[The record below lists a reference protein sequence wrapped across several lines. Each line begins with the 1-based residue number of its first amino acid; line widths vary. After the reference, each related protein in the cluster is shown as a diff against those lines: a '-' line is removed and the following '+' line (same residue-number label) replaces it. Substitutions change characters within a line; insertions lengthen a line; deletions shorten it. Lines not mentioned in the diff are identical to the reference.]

1 MQPNLKVP
9 QAPYAISPTS
19 RIPRNTIMD
28 VSLDALMQQK
38 IREAQYAQQQKAVA
52 MRTPTVLFDPLL
64 NVRVRDYYRQKYE
77 RTALTEM
84 AGRALGGAEGGAL
97 GAGIGASIGGIISI
111 IAAIEPTWFGEAAAG
126 IYWAGWG
133 ALAGATIGSTY
144 GVAKSDY
151 TTYHATV
158 DMFKNLWGSGNVGQN
173 VLNTMYFVGQT
184 MDLASTATVI
194 KSTLYSAITGESITK
209 IVRRAY
215 GLSEEGRVDMDYS
228 LIREALG
235 IDLGGIGNFI
245 FDMAGEI
252 SSDIGAISG
261 IVGSVM
267 EAATVAK
274 VYSKVITEAGQKIM
288 TEDALGKGISK
299 AFIRAIREGNIDDA
313 MLFVRRLKDA
323 GDLADGIDINDLRPF
338 MEKYIKEINKSAQKY
353 TAVRLANA
361 FKGIDII
368 DDTMTH
374 ALWNA
379 GNPVILGGTLI
390 KKANEYS
397 IFPKALQALFGDEKA
412 MEIYEFFAGNFAKA
426 KGIINP
432 MSSAKMKDILK
443 KQHYS
448 FIENLVDDNGFKRFR
463 TTIAESITDKLQ
475 KQEFYRILD
484 EEGIDDIVKLKNS
497 ENTIIKAHYEKA
509 VKESYEKL
517 NKLELEIEEKRNAQQ
532 IIIKRLESGKG
543 TAEDGKKL
551 VELENEIN
559 AIIASD
565 EYKAFSYIKL
575 MLEQPEEIR
584 KLSKIVS
591 TLYHLQR
598 KHNFLGKLSDADQKL
613 LDESFQVLVDE
624 VVKGNKLVESFF
636 EQYDYMNVGSG
647 KLTKSLKEFISENID
662 SSIRKQFDD
671 FYQGKIKEFEKFA
684 TDSLPTFK
692 KAWVEQMTKR
702 LQKAKID
709 VDNLFGSIDPNDIDA
724 KYKAIKNFLDDYD
737 DADSIKMTLDKR
749 TKAYKIKQELDK
761 KIQEITTFQNRYDPF
776 INTQKLLYDEAYR
789 YTGYTSQAVLK
800 KRAAL
805 IEEAMKKILSA
816 DIPREAIEEFKGNIN
831 AYVEF
836 LGGDIIKDKVALA
849 KYLNKLMEAMISVQ
863 PNTGKLSRVIN
874 NMIPKYLKW
883 IKNIQD
889 SKTNV
894 NVSKLKSFKDKILE
908 EVEKIERTLLRN
920 AQDEQLR
927 SIIKDIKSLF
937 DTDDV
942 LSIDT
947 YKVMNKIY
955 ELQERQIRVAFKDID
970 NKSIDFIEAVAR
982 AEESFNDEQKRL
994 LEKLTR
1000 IRKTVKDEK
1009 AVQLVEDF
1017 ILNSKELKQEQIS
1030 SLPEELKELVKDYIE
1045 VKKHLNTIKQLA
1057 DYKHK
1062 VDTIYSGLNAYIK
1075 DIQTAFKS
1083 DTNEIYTAQDMIDDY
1098 VRDYINGLKNNNFS
1112 GDNSYTNRRIYYDAD
1127 SKQYVELEE
1136 EIEVNKSPFIEKEIP
1151 NRYYASRRLLNTLR
1165 LCEDTMPMVY
1175 GYFVKLVDNF
1185 IKNSMNGKITPE
1197 LQNAFV
1203 DELKQLLTINKQI
1216 KTLNKIGLVDISS
1229 LVVRNGK
1236 LVPSK
1241 QLPKPYGKLLK
1252 TIINLSEDDLMRID
1266 LVKDKLRKCINE
1278 ILTEEDINNLPPK
1291 FSKAINDIKNGTTT
1305 TEKVATETAGGI
1317 MSDILNK
1324 HFVDGLFSYE
1334 KPRSSFIRKA
1344 KNVFI
1349 GDPDI
1354 TKKSFVVFDTET
1366 TGETSHGVY
1375 SIYATRWTYDGQKW
1389 VAEEGIQ
1396 FCLDPDFIEAN
1407 WKIDLAVDK
1416 LNAKSSRQFL
1426 GSTLGKAKQ
1435 LRDDALYNGR
1445 PVYKSD
1451 QEMALAFKAYLQ
1463 EGDILVAH
1471 NSAFDFSELMN
1482 AMSGGRFMKQGVI
1495 DDVAAE
1501 EFAKTDF
1508 DFTVMDT
1515 ALLQSYTGI
1524 FADTKQLSNSWLGR
1538 ASGLVDVV
1546 EVFTDTNNKKTY
1558 FVNGVEVDKIQ
1569 TTKDKVLRF
1578 EYDAEDNLVKG
1589 SYNGGD
1595 LHEAAN
1601 DVELMNAWFEG
1612 GLNKLTETGAKLSDL
1627 DNPDMFF
1634 DNMMKDRLNTFYTK
1648 EFKQKIKLLLD
1659 NFNGVNL
1666 DDEPNLVGRIKD
1678 CLLTIQDENLSYKER
1693 MMSVYE
1699 LEDILQSE
1707 SYQDYIKQG
1716 RINFSSSYKKKVGT
1730 AQVNKTQ
1737 GRIDYL
1743 NKELQLVKAKATA
1756 THYVINS
1763 MENPEDLLDNNLSK
1777 ADKQKK
1783 LDYESALEDYFYDL
1797 LAPGYYKRSDKF
1809 TSVAPSQGKRTSGDL
1824 RRFLE
1829 EREEIRAFNIS
1840 QRRAQKEIVAR
1851 LKEENSSAYEEA
1863 VEKVEHLYRSFE
1875 DRTIDV
1881 DELKAQYQEYKE
1893 LLKQQKQ
1900 IEQQIED
1907 LKKGAPEIV
1916 EEDVFDFTPF
1926 SIEEIDDDF
1935 IAYNTAVTRDIS
1947 KIRGIH
1953 EKEIIGHLKVNSFYT
1968 KIVQS
1973 MNFKYNSAIQN
1984 LVDLFNNN
1992 ANGTLSGNLRDVAER
2007 LAVIS
2012 KDPKYELAFAPIKE
2026 IQQILKDMDDS
2037 MTWYTELISETEP
2050 VMYDTLDNVIR
2061 KIQSGEYHNKPKDII
2076 YRDILLFVQKRASQN
2091 NFDYIKAV
2099 EMVNKVFQNVD
2110 EIRIPDS
2117 DRISNLYNKCLDAF
2131 SALLQHLQTVGVEQS
2146 NDALAGNA
2154 KEMLDLI
2161 HDSIES
2167 MRSPLRNI
2175 KAENKLQKLMPFTAR
2190 EFSEMSMISEDTVN
2204 KLKGQGHTFD
2214 YMGKPIEFD
2223 PTTHMHR
2230 MTPGEAIAWRSKLVP
2245 SFTDEH
2251 LDGISIKSKI
2261 NDMLSSLFKKTEG
2274 EPYKALPYIDADQSR
2289 LVQYFRLASTAFG
2302 VDLETLVNTV
2312 YQTGAYKNFEKN
2324 FTKYNELLN
2333 QLLSSSDE
2341 ELARLNINKLALN
2354 QFVSQ
2359 VMSINEFTF
2368 EYISDSNML
2377 KKTIIAAAMH
2387 NLLYGNYKVFDA
2399 VPLRAWSDLSETAEE
2414 VLGKLTHEPFLE
2426 AQMNESIKLF
2436 SDVKAIFTN
2445 LDGTYDVE
2453 GFVNYLNT
2461 HPDYFL
2467 VYMDTNG
2474 KFIRLANDPKLINE
2488 ILSSDDIFVTV
2499 MPRNSFNQLTNYVQP
2514 VKLGPKARWFQENI
2528 LRPMKMMSLTNLN
2541 FTFQNIM
2548 SATFQNMIST
2558 SGKVD
2563 APKAIG
2569 YMVRMAKDYHRYNNL
2584 FISVTSSYTA
2594 RKYLTG
2600 SLYTMDKRWV
2610 DLLNDDNFKLALKAN
2625 NEEDVLEMINK
2636 LTPEDI
2642 ERFKFINEARNT
2654 SAARGE
2660 ISSITLN
2667 NKREEALKREA
2678 DEARKKLIDDYPDR
2692 YQEMLDDISKF
2703 KNDPDYDKIAP
2714 LVSQVNH
2721 RRYQEMSVEDLQ
2733 KLLDELEK
2741 KPDLDYYEKRQKYAL
2756 KKVIKDKQ
2764 SGFWDAIFKHQAVS
2778 WWFDMN
2784 ENLETIFRLSAMDMY
2799 IKEGSTFNEATAEVI
2814 KRHFIYNN
2822 KSAAEQ
2828 YAEFVIP
2835 FISYPL
2841 RMFFLVN
2848 EITKDSTVMDMMF
2861 WFDKYS
2867 WGEEEHEHSE
2877 YLTRRKARGD
2887 IPVGDQLFSLSS
2899 PFNEGVMNFQH
2910 PLYSLN
2916 NKINPLAKPLIDL
2929 ATGSEYNRWNQLPG
2943 ISLVNNV
2950 SNVIKERSLVANFT
2964 NDYYRYER
2972 FTNYYRPRVNNK
2984 IYGSLYNRM
2993 YTKSGYSRVLMNMQ
3007 PLSSSNLKYRV
3018 NSIMK
3023 YSGPTNTRR

>member
-9 QAPYAISPTS
+9 QAPYTISPTS

-77 RTALTEM
+77 RTILTEM

-144 GVAKSDY
+144 GVAKADY

-194 KSTLYSAITGESITK
+194 KSTLYSAITGENITK

-261 IVGSVM
+261 IVGSIM
-267 EAATVAK
+267 EATTVAK
-274 VYSKVITEAGQKIM
+274 VYSKVITETGQKIM

-299 AFIRAIREGNIDDA
+299 AFIRAIREGNVDDA
-313 MLFVRRLKDA
+313 MLFVHRLKDA

-338 MEKYIKEINKSAQKY
+338 MEKYIKEINKSAQKS
-353 TAVRLANA
+353 TAIRLASA
-361 FKGIDII
+361 FKGIDFL

-379 GNPVILGGTLI
+379 GNPVILGGTLLNQ
-390 KKANEYS
+390 ANKYN

-412 MEIYEFFAGNFAKA
+412 MQIYEFFAGNFAKA

-463 TTIAESITDKLQ
+463 TTIAESITDDLQ
-475 KQEFYRILD
+475 RQEFYKVLK
-484 EEGIDDIVKLKNS
+484 EEGIDDIVELKNS
-497 ENTIIKAHYEKA
+497 KNTIVKTYYEKA

-532 IIIKRLESGKG
+532 ILIKRLESGKG

-551 VELENEIN
+551 YELDNEII
-559 AIIASD
+559 AIMASD
-565 EYKAFSYIKL
+565 EYKSFSYIKL

-598 KHNFLGKLSDADQKL
+598 KQNFLGKLSSDDQGL
-613 LDESFQVLVDE
+613 LNEAFSTLVDE
-624 VVKGNKLVESFF
+624 VTKGNKLVESFF

-647 KLTKSLKEFISENID
+647 KLTKSLKEFISENM
-662 SSIRKQFDD
+662 SAFIRKQFDD
-671 FYQGKIKEFEKFA
+671 FYQGKITEFEKFA
-684 TDSLPTFK
+684 TDSLPAFK
-692 KAWVEQMTKR
+692 KSWVEQMTKR
-702 LQKAKID
+702 LQKAKIK
-709 VDNLFGSIDPNDIDA
+709 VDNLFEDIDPNDIDA
-724 KYKAIKNFLDDYD
+724 KYKAIKNFLDSYD
-737 DADSIKMTLDKR
+737 EADSIKMTLDKR
-749 TKAYKIKQELDK
+749 TKAFKIKEELDK
-761 KIQEITTFQNRYDPF
+761 KIQEITTFQNRYNSF
-776 INTQKLLYDEAYR
+776 INTEKLLYDEAYR

-800 KRAAL
+800 RRAEL
-805 IEEAMKKILSA
+805 IEEAMKKILST
-816 DIPREAIEEFKGNIN
+816 DIPRETIKEFVGNIN

-836 LGGDIIKDKVALA
+836 LGKGVIKDEVALA

-889 SKTNV
+889 SKTNT
-894 NVSKLKSFKDKILE
+894 NTSKLKSFKNKILE
-908 EVEKIERTLLRN
+908 EVKKIEGTLLRN

-955 ELQERQIRVAFKDID
+955 ELQERQIKVAFKDID
-970 NKSIDFIEAVAR
+970 NKSINFKEAVSR
-982 AEESFNDEQKRL
+982 AEESFNDKQKRL
-994 LEKLTR
+994 LEKLTG

-1017 ILNSKELKQEQIS
+1017 ILNSKELKQGQIS
-1030 SLPEELKELVKDYIE
+1030 SFPEELKELVKDYIE

-1057 DYKHK
+1057 DYKNK
-1062 VDTIYSGLNAYIK
+1062 VDTIYSGLNAHIK

-1098 VRDYINGLKNNNFS
+1098 VRDYINGLENNNFS
-1112 GDNSYTNRRIYYDAD
+1112 GDNSYTNRRKYYDAD
-1127 SKQYVELEE
+1127 IEEYVELEE
-1136 EIEVNKSPFIEKEIP
+1136 EVEINKSPFVEKEIP

-1175 GYFVKLVDNF
+1175 SYFVKLVDNF
-1185 IKNSMNGKITPE
+1185 IKNSLAGKITPE
-1197 LQNAFV
+1197 LQNVFV

-1216 KTLNKIGLVDISS
+1216 KTLNKIGLVDIGS

-1241 QLPKPYGKLLK
+1241 QLPKSYGKLLK

-1266 LVKDKLRKCINE
+1266 LVKDKLRKGINE
-1278 ILTEEDINNLPPK
+1278 ILTEKDMNNLPPK
-1291 FSKAINDIKNGTTT
+1291 FYKTTNDIKNGTNTI
-1305 TEKVATETAGGI
+1305 EKVATETASGI
-1317 MSDILNK
+1317 MSDVLNK
-1324 HFVDGLFSYE
+1324 HFIDGLFSYE

-1389 VAEEGIQ
+1389 VAEKGIQ

-1451 QEMALAFKAYLQ
+1451 QEMALAFKAYLR

-1482 AMSGGRFMKQGVI
+1482 AMSGGQFMKQGVI

-1524 FADTKQLSNSWLGR
+1524 FADTKQLTNSWLGR

-1546 EVFTDTNNKKTY
+1546 EVFTDANNKKTY

-1627 DNPDMFF
+1627 DRPDMFF
-1634 DNMMKDRLNTFYTK
+1634 DNIMKDRLNTFYTK

-1659 NFNGVNL
+1659 NFIGVDL

-1678 CLLTIQDENLSYKER
+1678 CLLTIQDESLSYKER
-1693 MMSVYE
+1693 MMSIYE
-1699 LEDILQSE
+1699 LEDILQSD
-1707 SYQDYIKQG
+1707 SYKDYIKQG
-1716 RINFSSSYKKKVGT
+1716 RVNFSTHINTYKMTNVTKRKYNYAT
-1730 AQVNKTQ
+1730 
-1737 GRIDYL
+1737 
-1743 NKELQLVKAKATA
+1743 KELQKITLLKNKYMTMISELQEKE
-1756 THYVINS
+1756 ING
-1763 MENPEDLLDNNLSK
+1763 DLLSPAENNLYLQYLAELEKISK
-1777 ADKQKK
+1777 QEKH
-1783 LDYESALEDYFYDL
+1783 
-1797 LAPGYYKRSDKF
+1797 YKEIILSNRK
-1809 TSVAPSQGKRTSGDL
+1809 V
-1824 RRFLE
+1824 RRFE
-1829 EREEIRAFNIS
+1829 P
-1840 QRRAQKEIVAR
+1840 QIVD
-1851 LKEENSSAYEEA
+1851 S
-1863 VEKVEHLYRSFE
+1863 
-1875 DRTIDV
+1875 T
-1881 DELKAQYQEYKE
+1881 
-1893 LLKQQKQ
+1893 
-1900 IEQQIED
+1900 IED
-1907 LKKGAPEIV
+1907 TLQII
-1916 EEDVFDFTPF
+1916 T
-1926 SIEEIDDDF
+1926 DDF
-1935 IAYNTAVTRDIS
+1935 IAYNTAVTRNIS

-1992 ANGTLSGNLRDVAER
+1992 ANGTLRGNLQDVATR

-2037 MTWYTELISETEP
+2037 MTWYTELINETEP

-2131 SALLQHLQTVGVEQS
+2131 SALLQHLQTVGVNQN

-2161 HDSIES
+2161 HDAIES

-2223 PTTHMHR
+2223 PTTHIHR
-2230 MTPGEAIAWRSKLVP
+2230 MTPGESIAWRSKLVP
-2245 SFTDEH
+2245 SFTEEH

-2289 LVQYFRLASTAFG
+2289 LVQYFRLASTALG
-2302 VDLETLVNTV
+2302 VDLESLVNTV

-2333 QLLSSSDE
+2333 QLLGSSDE
-2341 ELARLNINKLALN
+2341 ELARLNIDKLALN

-2368 EYISDSNML
+2368 EYISDSDVL

-2414 VLGKLTHEPFLE
+2414 VLSKLTHEPFLE

-2445 LDGTYDVE
+2445 LDGTYNVE

-2488 ILSSDDIFVTV
+2488 ILSSDDIFVTI
-2499 MPRNSFNQLTNYVQP
+2499 MPKNSFNQLTNYVQP

-2541 FTFQNIM
+2541 FMFQNII

-2569 YMVRMAKDYHRYNNL
+2569 YMVRMARDYHRYNNL

-2625 NEEDVLEMINK
+2625 DEKDVLEMINK

-2678 DEARKKLIDDYPDR
+2678 DEARAKLAHDYPDR

-2741 KPDLDYYEKRQKYAL
+2741 KPNLDYYEKRQKYAL
-2756 KKVIKDKQ
+2756 KKVIKDKK

-2841 RMFFLVN
+2841 RMFSLVN
-2848 EITKDSTVMDMMF
+2848 DITKDSTVMDMMF

-2899 PFNEGVMNFQH
+2899 PFKEGIMNFQH